1 MRTKTIALLA
11 TACAVA
17 GGALAP
23 TAGAAT
29 IGGFGARPAHF
40 NANNPATRAYFIRSV
55 PAGGSFTDQVI
66 VTNTASKPVRLRVY
80 PVDGLTGATSGVV
93 YGNRGV
99 QLHGAGLWVTP
110 ATSLV
115 TVPARSQTTVGFTVR
130 VPSGGGIGQ
139 HLAGLALEDVHAG
152 KSAGRF
158 SVTEVLRTVVG
169 IEVTVP
175 GRSHA
180 RLHLKSFSIAP
191 IQGTTYPSV
200 VVNLANTGTNLC
212 KPALTVALTG
222 PGGVERATRHLDTV
236 LPDSSIPYP
245 FVWPRALA
253 AGSYTANITATGCG
267 SRQVLRGRASLGA
280 KLVNSTVPASV
291 TSASGNGGGSTI
303 PWWPIALVG
312 FGGIVVGTLFGRRRR
327 GPSAS

>member
-1 MRTKTIALLA
+1 MLLA

-17 GGALAP
+17 SGVLAS

-40 NANNPATRAYFIRSV
+40 NASNPATRAYFIRTV
-55 PAGGSFTDQVI
+55 PAGGSFTDQVV
-66 VTNTASKPVRLRVY
+66 VTNTASKPVTLRVY
-80 PVDGLTGATSGVV
+80 RVDGLTGATSGVV

-110 ATSLV
+110 ATTTV
-115 TVPARSQTTVGFTVR
+115 TVHAKSHTTVGFTVR
-130 VPSGGGIGQ
+130 VPGGAKVGQ

-158 SVTEVLRTVVG
+158 SVTEVLRAVVG
-169 IEVTVP
+169 IEVAVP
-175 GRSHA
+175 GPSHA
-180 RLHLKSFSIAP
+180 HLNLKSLSIAP

-212 KPALTVALTG
+212 KPALALTLNG
-222 PGGVERATRHLDTV
+222 PGGVQRATRKLDTI
-236 LPDSSIPYP
+236 LPGSSIPYP
-245 FVWPRALA
+245 FVWPHALA
-253 AGSYTANITATGCG
+253 AGSYAANVTATGCG
-267 SRQVLRGRASLGA
+267 PRQVLRGSASLGA

-291 TSASGNGGGSTI
+291 ARASGSSSTI

-312 FGGIVVGTLFGRRRR
+312 LGGIAIGILFGRRRR
-327 GPSAS
+327 GPSPS

>member
-1 MRTKTIALLA
+1 VRPKTIALLA

-17 GGALAP
+17 SGVFAQA
-23 TAGAAT
+23 AGAAT

-40 NANNPATRAYFIRSV
+40 NPDNPTTRAYFIRSV
-55 PAGGSFTDQVI
+55 PRGGAFADSVI
-66 VTNTASKPVRLRVY
+66 VTNSGAKAVTLRVY

-93 YGNRGV
+93 YGNR
-99 QLHGAGLWVTP
+99 QDKLHGAGLWVTP
-110 ATSLV
+110 ATTTV
-115 TVPARSQTTVGFTVR
+115 TVPANSQLNVGFTLH
-130 VPSGGGIGQ
+130 VPNNATIGQ
-139 HLAGLALEDVHAG
+139 HLAGLALEDVRAG

-175 GRSHA
+175 GPSL
-180 RLHLKSFSIAP
+180 LHLNLESFAIAP

-200 VVNLANTGTNLC
+200 VINLANTGTNLC
-212 KPALTVALTG
+212 KPTLAVALTG
-222 PGGVERATRHLDTV
+222 PGGVQRATRRLDTV
-236 LPDSSIPYP
+236 LPGSSIPYP
-245 FVWPRALA
+245 FVWPHSLS
-253 AGSYTANITATGCG
+253 AGNYTANITATGCG
-267 SRQVLRGRASLGA
+267 PRQVLHGTASLGA

-291 TSASGNGGGSTI
+291 THASGGGSTI

-327 GPSAS
+327 GPSST